1 MPKLRHALVRGRRAR
16 WWQVHDDCLVLRHPR
31 GHDWT
36 EVPIAHLADEQEFGA
51 HLSRL
56 MDKHWITTAQID
68 ELLAI
73 RNGAGR

>member
-1 MPKLRHALVRGRRAR
+1 MAKIRHALVRGRKAR
-16 WWQVHDDCLVLRHPR
+16 FWSIHDDCLVLRHPR

-36 EVPIAHLADEQEFGA
+36 EVPIAHLAQDDEFQQ

-56 MDKHWITTAQID
+56 MDKHWISTAQID
-68 ELLAI
+68 ELLSI